1 VSKVR
6 QYLKPSQYAPKQ
18 SHYAQ
23 LCSRLFGYHYA
34 QNYASIIHQG
44 LTSLA
49 LVTNCCVITILM
61 LLFPNTFNMC
71 NCVFT
76 LIVHSQ
82 SDLQDACISAR
93 LSTRFLI
100 PLTD

>member
-1 VSKVR
+1 MSI
-6 QYLKPSQYAPKQ
+6 
-18 SHYAQ
+18 
-23 LCSRLFGYHYA
+23 GYHYA
-34 QNYASIIHQG
+34 QNYASIVHQG

-82 SDLQDACISAR
+82 S
-93 LSTRFLI
+93 LI
-100 PLTD
+100 YKMHALLLI